1 MEINTNTAIT
11 NQITRSQMTMTCNT
25 IRSLGLSFGLTGTR
39 LINKVIQIL
48 VVKDLEIVI
57 LEDVYKELS
66 IYYPNIKPAQ
76 KRIHIVYALQHRDYD
91 KAEDNFEEIFG
102 FEHDEYYFEPKVF
115 MEEVA
120 NIIRIESI

>member
-1 MEINTNTAIT
+1 MKINIETTNK
-11 NQITRSQMTMTCNT
+11 ITREQVLAICNT
-25 IRSLGLSFGLTGTR
+25 VRSLGLSTGHTGTR

-48 VVKDLEIVI
+48 TIKDLEIVV
-57 LEDVYKELS
+57 LEEIYQELS
-66 IYYPNIKPAQ
+66 IYYPNMSIN
-76 KRIHIVYALQHRDYD
+76 RIRKNISYALQNRDYQ
-91 KAEDNFEEIFG
+91 KAEDNFENIFG

>member
-1 MEINTNTAIT
+1 MYKYYNRNPRNRNIED
-11 NQITRSQMTMTCNT
+11 CV
-25 IRSLGLSFGLTGTR
+25 IRSLSLLTNR
-39 LINKVIQIL
+39 SW
-48 VVKDLEIVI
+48 
-57 LEDVYKELS
+57 EDVYKELS

-76 KRIHIVYALQHRDYD
+76 MRKHIVYALQHRDYD

>member
-1 MEINTNTAIT
+1 MEINTKIA
-11 NQITRSQMTMTCNT
+11 NQITRSQMTMICNT

-48 VVKDLEIVI
+48 IVKDLEIVI
-57 LEDVYKELS
+57 LEDIYKELS
-66 IYYPNIKPAQ
+66 IYFPKLKPVQIRQNIS
-76 KRIHIVYALQHRDYD
+76 YALNNRDYY
-91 KAEDNFEEIFG
+91 KAKDNFQNIFG

-120 NIIRIESI
+120 NIIRSESL

>member
-1 MEINTNTAIT
+1 
-11 NQITRSQMTMTCNT
+11 MTMICNT

-48 VVKDLEIVI
+48 VIKDLEIVI

-66 IYYPNIKPAQ
+66 NYYPNIKPSQ
-76 KRIHIVYALQHRDYD
+76 MRKHILYALQHRDYY
-91 KAEDNFEEIFG
+91 KAKENFEKIFG
-102 FEHDEYYFEPKVF
+102 FEYDDFYFEPKIF

-120 NIIRIESI
+120 NNIRIGVL

>member
-1 MEINTNTAIT
+1 MKINTETT
-11 NQITRSQMTMTCNT
+11 NKITREQVLAICNT
-25 IRSLGLSFGLTGTR
+25 VRSLGLSTGHTGTR

-48 VVKDLEIVI
+48 TIKDLEIVV
-57 LEDVYKELS
+57 LEDIYQELS
-66 IYYPNIKPAQ
+66 IYYPNMSIN
-76 KRIHIVYALQHRDYD
+76 RIRKNISYALQNRDYQ
-91 KAEDNFEEIFG
+91 KAEDNFENIFG

>member
-1 MEINTNTAIT
+1 MDINTKIT
-11 NQITRSQMTMTCNT
+11 IQITRSQMTMTCNT

-57 LEDVYKELS
+57 LEDIYKELS
-66 IYYPNIKPAQ
+66 IQFPNIKPAQ
-76 KRIHIVYALQHRDYD
+76 MRKHIIYALQNRDYQ
-91 KAEDNFEEIFG
+91 KAENNFEEIFG

>member
-1 MEINTNTAIT
+1 MKIDTKTTNR
-11 NQITRSQMTMTCNT
+11 ITREQVLAICNT
-25 IRSLGLSFGLTGTR
+25 VRSLGLSTGHTGTR

-48 VVKDLEIVI
+48 TIKDLEIVV
-57 LEDVYKELS
+57 LEEIYQELLT
-66 IYYPNIKPAQ
+66 YYPNMTIGRMRKN
-76 KRIHIVYALQHRDYD
+76 ILYALQNRDYQ
-91 KAEDNFEEIFG
+91 KAENNFEEIFG

>member
-1 MEINTNTAIT
+1 MEMEINTKIT

-48 VVKDLEIVI
+48 IVKDLEIVI
-57 LEDVYKELS
+57 LEDIYKELS
-66 IYYPNIKPAQ
+66 IQFPNIKPAQ
-76 KRIHIVYALQHRDYD
+76 MRKHIIYALQNRDYQ
-91 KAEDNFEEIFG
+91 KAENNFEEIFG

>member
-1 MEINTNTAIT
+1 MDINTKIA

-25 IRSLGLSFGLTGTR
+25 IRALGLSFGLTGTR

-57 LEDVYKELS
+57 LEDIYKELS
-66 IYYPNIKPAQ
+66 IQFPNIKPAQ
-76 KRIHIVYALQHRDYD
+76 MRKHIIYALQNRDYQ
-91 KAEDNFEEIFG
+91 KAENNFEEIFG
-102 FEHDEYYFEPKVF
+102 FEHDEYYFEPKIF

>member
-1 MEINTNTAIT
+1 MEINTKIT

-57 LEDVYKELS
+57 LEDIYKELS
-66 IYYPNIKPAQ
+66 IQFPNIKPTQ
-76 KRIHIVYALQHRDYD
+76 MRKHIIYALQNRDYQ
-91 KAEDNFEEIFG
+91 KAENNFEEIFG
-102 FEHDEYYFEPKVF
+102 FEHDEYYFEPKIF
-115 MEEVA
+115 ME
-120 NIIRIESI
+120 NINIGKI